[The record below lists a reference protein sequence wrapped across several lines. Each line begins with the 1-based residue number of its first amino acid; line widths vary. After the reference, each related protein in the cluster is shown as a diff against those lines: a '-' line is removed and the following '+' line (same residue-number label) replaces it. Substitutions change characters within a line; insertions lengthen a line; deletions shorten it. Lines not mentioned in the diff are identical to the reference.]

1 MRMIGEGGAPER
13 VGGALRAGGPGLS
26 SCIDLGEP
34 FRVSETGTCFP
45 IGHAGLMTAWWEGSV
60 ETGELAQ

>member
-13 VGGALRAGGPGLS
+13 VGGALRAGGLGFS
-26 SCIDLGEP
+26 SRIDLGEL

-60 ETGELAQ
+60 ETGEPAR